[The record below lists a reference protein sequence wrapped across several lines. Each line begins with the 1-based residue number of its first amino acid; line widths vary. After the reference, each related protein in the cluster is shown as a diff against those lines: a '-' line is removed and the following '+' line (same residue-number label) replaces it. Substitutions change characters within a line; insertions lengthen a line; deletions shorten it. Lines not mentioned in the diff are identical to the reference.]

1 MPHPQR
7 RAYKE
12 LSLQQLRSFCAV
24 CRRGGY
30 AAAAR
35 ELLLTSP
42 AVWEQMQALERHY
55 GRRLLERSG
64 QTVRPTA
71 EGEHLLEMVRPL
83 LAGLDS
89 TKEVLHQQDGALPG
103 QLTLAT
109 NLRVLAEEIGR
120 GLRRFQRD
128 YPSVRLRVCY
138 TGNDVDQR
146 VLGGEADV
154 GFTLEPGPDIP
165 CPPAVVYEPAGE
177 VDYLLVTPRRHAL
190 LKLRPL
196 RLTHITRHPLVL
208 GEPAAYSRRRVQE
221 ILHRHDLTRS
231 VAVAVETSSDEY
243 TLSCVRAGLGVGIT
257 IGTGRGNLYRDL
269 GVRSL
274 SRWFGTARVGFL
286 WKRGAH
292 VPPAQRELARAIQA
306 YVRRGDRT
314 TRVKSMADNANKFGK
329 R

>member
-1 MPHPQR
+1 MSNLQR
-7 RAYKE
+7 RPYKE
-12 LSLQQLRSFCAV
+12 LSLQQLRSFCEV
-24 CRRGGY
+24 CHRGGY

-35 ELLLTSP
+35 VLLLTSP
-42 AVWEQMQALERHY
+42 AVWEQVQALERHY
-55 GRRLLERSG
+55 GRHLLERRG

-89 TKEVLHQQDGALPG
+89 TREVLHQQDGALPG

-109 NLRVLAEEIGR
+109 NLRVLTEEISR
-120 GLRRFQRD
+120 GLRQFQRG
-128 YPSVRLRVCY
+128 YPPVRLRVFY

-146 VLGGEADV
+146 VLSGEADV

-165 CPPAVVYEPAGE
+165 CATAVVYEPAGE
-177 VDYLLVTPRRHAL
+177 VDYLLVTPPRHPL
-190 LKLRPL
+190 LRMRPL
-196 RLTHITRHPLVL
+196 RLPHVARYPLVL

-221 ILHRHDLTRS
+221 ILHRHDLIRS

-257 IGTGRGNLYRDL
+257 IGTGQGNLYRDL

-286 WKRGAH
+286 WKRGAYL
-292 VPPAQRELARAIQA
+292 PPAQRELARAIQA
-306 YVRRGDRT
+306 CVTRGAGTPRT
-314 TRVKSMADNANKFGK
+314 KSRPESTTKFGK